1 MPENCGTLEGEG
13 PVACSSVAAPQ
24 TGWRWTDE
32 KRVGCAVRDLET
44 LYELEPQGVAAV
56 TAANSAVSQDHGG
69 PDGGLVLLYHFDG
82 FMDAGEAGGQVVA
95 HLLEEGSPVVVA
107 RFDHDR
113 LVDYRARRPAMTF
126 DRESWTSYEPPEIL
140 LQLVQDAT
148 GAPFLVL
155 SGPEPDVEW
164 EAFAGAIRQL
174 VEKFG
179 VRLSVDF
186 HGIPMGVPH
195 TRPVGLTPHGN
206 RLELAAGYPQWF
218 EQAQVPGS
226 AQALVEYRLSE
237 AGHDVLGFAVHVPHY
252 VARSAY
258 PAAAV
263 LILEATQAATGLVLP
278 GHLLRERVGEVY
290 ADIEDQL
297 AQGDGEL
304 RSAIRGMEGQYDAVA
319 GADSRESLLAET
331 AELPSADE
339 LGRRFEEFLAEHE
352 RGAE

>member
-1 MPENCGTLEGEG
+1 M
-13 PVACSSVAAPQ
+13 
-24 TGWRWTDE
+24 
-32 KRVGCAVRDLET
+32 RDFQA
-44 LYELEPQGVAAV
+44 LYELDQQGVAAV
-56 TAANSAVSQDHGG
+56 AAATAELRDTGA
-69 PDGGLVLLYHFDG
+69 GLVLLHHFEG

-95 HLLEEGSPVVVA
+95 HLLETGSPQVVA

-113 LVDYRARRPAMTF
+113 LVDYRARRPAMVF
-126 DRESWTSYEPPEIL
+126 DREQWTSYDPPEIL
-140 LQLVQDAT
+140 LQLVRDAA
-148 GAPFLVL
+148 GAPFLLL

-164 EAFAGAIRQL
+164 ERFTRAVREL
-174 VEKFG
+174 VERFE
-179 VRLSVDF
+179 VRLVLDF

-206 RLELAAGYPQWF
+206 RLDLAAGYPQWF

-226 AQALVEYRLSE
+226 AQALLEYRLAE

-263 LILEATQAATGLVLP
+263 LILEAVQSATGLVLP
-278 GHLLRERVGEVY
+278 GKLLRERVGEVY
-290 ADIEDQL
+290 ADIEEQL
-297 AQGDGEL
+297 SQGDGEL

-319 GADSRESLLAET
+319 GAEGRESLLAEPVD
-331 AELPSADE
+331 LPSADE

>member
-1 MPENCGTLEGEG
+1 
-13 PVACSSVAAPQ
+13 
-24 TGWRWTDE
+24 
-32 KRVGCAVRDLET
+32 VRDFQA
-44 LYELEPQGVAAV
+44 LYELDQQGVAAV
-56 TAANSAVSQDHGG
+56 AAATAELRDTGA
-69 PDGGLVLLYHFDG
+69 GLVLLHHFEG

-95 HLLEEGSPVVVA
+95 HLLETGSPQVVA

-113 LVDYRARRPAMTF
+113 LVDYRARRPAMVF
-126 DRESWTSYEPPEIL
+126 DRDQWASYDPPEIL
-140 LQLVQDAT
+140 LQLVRDAA
-148 GAPFLVL
+148 GAPFLLL

-164 EAFAGAIRQL
+164 ERFTRAVREL
-174 VEKFG
+174 VERFE
-179 VRLSVDF
+179 VRLVLDF

-206 RLELAAGYPQWF
+206 RLDLAAGYPQWF

-226 AQALVEYRLSE
+226 AQALLEYRLAE

-263 LILEATQAATGLVLP
+263 LILEAVQSATGLVLP
-278 GHLLRERVGEVY
+278 GKLLRERVGEVY

-297 AQGDGEL
+297 SQGDGEL

-319 GADSRESLLAET
+319 GAEGRESLLAEPVD
-331 AELPSADE
+331 LPSADE

>member
-1 MPENCGTLEGEG
+1 M
-13 PVACSSVAAPQ
+13 
-24 TGWRWTDE
+24 
-32 KRVGCAVRDLET
+32 RDFQA
-44 LYELEPQGVAAV
+44 LYELDQQGVAAV
-56 TAANSAVSQDHGG
+56 ATANAQLRDTGA
-69 PDGGLVLLYHFDG
+69 GLVLLHQFEG
-82 FMDAGEAGGQVVA
+82 FMDAGEAGGQVVE
-95 HLLEEGSPVVVA
+95 HLLETGSPQVVA

-113 LVDYRARRPAMTF
+113 LVDYRARRPAMVF
-126 DRESWTSYEPPEIL
+126 DRDRWTSYDPPEIL
-140 LQLVQDAT
+140 LQLVHDAA
-148 GAPFLVL
+148 GAPFLL
-155 SGPEPDVEW
+155 LTGPEPDVEW
-164 EAFAGAIRQL
+164 EGFARAVREL
-174 VEKFG
+174 VERFE

-206 RLELAAGYPQWF
+206 RLDLAAGYPQWF

-226 AQALVEYRLSE
+226 AQALLEYRLAE

-263 LILEATQAATGLVLP
+263 VILEAVQSATGLVLP
-278 GHLLRERVGEVY
+278 GAGLRERVGEVY
-290 ADIEDQL
+290 ADIEEQL

-319 GADSRESLLAET
+319 GSEGRESLLAEPVD
-331 AELPSADE
+331 LPSADE

>member
-1 MPENCGTLEGEG
+1 MRDPEE
-13 PVACSSVAAPQ
+13 
-24 TGWRWTDE
+24 
-32 KRVGCAVRDLET
+32 

-56 TAANSAVSQDHGG
+56 AAAKAAATSTAEA
-69 PDGGLVLLYHFDG
+69 GLVLLYHFEG
-82 FMDAGEAGGQVVA
+82 FMDAGEAGGQVMA
-95 HLLEEGSPVVVA
+95 HLLAEGSPQVVA

-126 DRESWTSYEPPEIL
+126 DRESWVSYEPPQIL
-140 LQLVQDAT
+140 LQLVTDAA

-155 SGPEPDVEW
+155 TGPEPDVEW
-164 EAFAGAIRQL
+164 DAFAAAVGKLAERL
-174 VEKFG
+174 G
-179 VRLSVDF
+179 VRLAVDF

-206 RLELAAGYPQWF
+206 RLDLAGGYPQWF
-218 EQAQVPGS
+218 EKAQVPGS
-226 AQALVEYRLSE
+226 AQALVEYRLAE
-237 AGHDVLGFAVHVPHY
+237 AGRDVLGFAVHVPHY

-263 LILEATQAATGLVLP
+263 LILEAVQSATGLVLP
-278 GHLLRERVGEVY
+278 GNELREHVGEVY
-290 ADIEDQL
+290 ADIEEQL
-297 AQGDGEL
+297 AQGDDEL

-319 GADSRESLLAET
+319 GAEGRESLLAE
-331 AELPSADE
+331 AADLPSAEE